1 MKAPR
6 ILIALLIIS
15 FIILSILGESS
26 GIRTYSIFL
35 AAVSSCSLTL
45 IIVTHRRLAFPKVAS
60 MCFLLFIGWMLISS
74 FFSKD
79 ISQTIWEILRTV
91 SYFGLFLTVYA
102 LVKNNKSI
110 QRFLLIS
117 FITVGS
123 ILLIR
128 DLYNFF
134 SWGYLSSGRY
144 LIGSFYWH
152 NQMAGFI
159 VILIPLLLSL
169 FLLIK
174 NLYLKFVLLSAILIS
189 LIAIVFTYSR
199 GGWLSLIASLLLFL
213 ALSFK
218 KIKSHIKPLF
228 IMFVIFLISMVVVIK
243 PANIGR
249 KIESIKTELSSQ
261 TRSVSGNLRITV
273 WQNTFKMIKDNP
285 IFGVGPGVFG
295 ESYYKYQNVPWL
307 YAKNAHNHYLE
318 YVAELGI
325 VGFFLFAAITIN
337 AIFMVLAERKVLG
350 DFAKYPLLIGVIAA
364 LFGSAFHALVDID
377 WSRIS
382 LYSIYWILL
391 AILFA
396 NLTRKEKKIDVVGIK
411 KLIYLFPCILLVAS
425 ILLLVSERNY
435 SLAEKKLSDH
445 NILEAEK
452 NIVVAITFNPYDS
465 SSYLVY
471 GQIKEIQKKQDAAKE
486 IYYKVAS
493 LSSYNSEPYYRL
505 GQIEFV
511 NKNYT
516 KAKEMFI
523 KAIELAPFSHP
534 KLYVALSDTYNEL
547 GETNKAKNTLRNAI
561 ENIFPLN
568 ESFREFSYMYE
579 YSGLN
584 KHLANLYL
592 EFIAM
597 DIQNNKIKEAK
608 RLLGVVE
615 KDLDPKNPIIPHFKT
630 LVVQ

>member
-1 MKAPR
+1 MKAPQ

-26 GIRTYSIFL
+26 SIRTYSIFL

-79 ISQTIWEILRTV
+79 ISQTIWEVLRTV

-110 QRFLLIS
+110 QSFLLIS
-117 FITVGS
+117 FITAGS
-123 ILLIR
+123 ILLIK

-134 SWGYLSSGRY
+134 SWYGLSSGRY

-199 GGWLSLIASLLLFL
+199 GGWLSLIASLLLFFV
-213 ALSFK
+213 LSFK

-228 IMFVIFLISMVVVIK
+228 IMFTIFMIFGFVVLK
-243 PANIGR
+243 PANIG
-249 KIESIKTELSSQ
+249 KKAESVKTELSSQ

-273 WQNTFKMIKDNP
+273 WQNTFQMIKDNP

-337 AIFMVLAERKVLG
+337 AIFMVLAERKALG
-350 DFAKYPLLIGVIAA
+350 DYAKYPLLIGIIAA

-391 AILFA
+391 AVLFA
-396 NLTRKEKKIDVVGIK
+396 NLTRKDRVIEIIGVKKV
-411 KLIYLFPCILLVAS
+411 IYLFPIILLVVS
-425 ILLLVSERNY
+425 TLLLLGNRYYETAQKN
-435 SLAEKKLSDH
+435 LNDN
-445 NILEAEK
+445 NIFEAEK
-452 NIVVAITFNPYDS
+452 NITKAITLNPYDS
-465 SSYLVY
+465 NLHLLY
-471 GQIKEIQKKQDAAKE
+471 GQIKEIQKKQNDAKAM
-486 IYYKVAS
+486 YYKAAS
-493 LSSYNSEPYYRL
+493 LSSYSSEPYYRV
-505 GQIEFV
+505 GNIEFL
-511 NKNYT
+511 NKNYQQ
-516 KAKEMFI
+516 AKKMFLKSI
-523 KAIELAPFSHP
+523 ALTPFSHP
-534 KLYVALSDTYNEL
+534 KLYIALSKTYAKLRE
-547 GETNKAKNTLRNAI
+547 NKNSEKIIRNAI
-561 ENIFPLN
+561 ENVFPLN

-592 EFIAM
+592 ELIAL